1 MSVAVE
7 KPVVVDGVP
16 RRIGG
21 CRECGLCLCGQREK
35 RSSGQAS
42 EIERIALEVVR
53 RLSAEVPHAGVSVP
67 VGVSVRHVHLSRE
80 ALDSLYGSGY
90 QPKKLRDLY
99 QPGHYA
105 TNETVTIVG
114 PKMRVIERVR
124 ILAPLRDY
132 SQVELSR
139 TDGIMLGL
147 ELPVRDSGNLDG
159 APPITIVGPAGSVR
173 LEHGAIRATRH
184 IHMSSGDAVRL
195 GIEGERTLRV
205 SVGGDRALTFEGV
218 ALKLSDDCIPEL
230 HLDTDDANAAGLLC
244 GDRVTVL
251 RSKA

>member
-1 MSVAVE
+1 MSVEAE
-7 KPVVVDGVP
+7 KAVVVEGVQ
-16 RRIGG
+16 RRIAG
-21 CRECGLCLCGQREK
+21 CRECGLCLCGKKDK
-35 RSSGQAS
+35 RPFGQAS

-53 RLSAEVPHAGVSVP
+53 RISAQTHQGEATVP

-80 ALDSLYGSGY
+80 ALDILYGPGY

-105 TNETVTIVG
+105 TSETVTIVG

-124 ILAPLRDY
+124 ILAPLREY

-159 APPITIVGPAGSVR
+159 APPITIVGPSGSVR
-173 LEHGAIRATRH
+173 LEHGAIRPTRH
-184 IHMSSGDAVRL
+184 IHMSAADARRL

-205 SVGGDRALTFEGV
+205 TVGGDRALTFEGV
-218 ALKLSDDCIPEL
+218 ALKLSDECIPEL

-244 GDRVTVL
+244 GDRVKVL
-251 RSKA
+251 RSRV